1 MTKSV
6 FPYIIFF
13 MAQDKTDNHFKI
25 LTDGGNTME
34 VYNKNR
40 DNNHSMHDEIREQ
53 NAKLKGAPFRE
64 KLSYFQEYY
73 LKTTLLVIAA
83 VIFIGYIAHSMLT
96 APSDTAFAAYFFND
110 TGDSS
115 NTELIDG
122 FVEYLDLDTSAHEAY
137 IDATMNYIPDSG
149 DINVFMSL
157 EKTMAVISTS
167 ELDVVVGDA
176 ETADYFAK
184 SECLHDITTV
194 LPDDLLTKFKDKLYY
209 AEVGEA
215 KELVPVGI
223 YVTDSPKLN
232 EYYYY
237 VDREPILGFIINSNS
252 MDNAIAFLR
261 YIYIE
266 NQP

>member
-1 MTKSV
+1 
-6 FPYIIFF
+6 
-13 MAQDKTDNHFKI
+13 
-25 LTDGGNTME
+25 ME

-122 FVEYLDLDTSAHEAY
+122 FMEYLELDTSAHEAY

-261 YIYIE
+261 YIYTE

>member
-1 MTKSV
+1 
-6 FPYIIFF
+6 

-223 YVTDSPKLN
+223 YITDSPKLN

>member
-1 MTKSV
+1 
-6 FPYIIFF
+6 
-13 MAQDKTDNHFKI
+13 
-25 LTDGGNTME
+25 ME

>member
-1 MTKSV
+1 
-6 FPYIIFF
+6 
-13 MAQDKTDNHFKI
+13 
-25 LTDGGNTME
+25 ME

-122 FVEYLDLDTSAHEAY
+122 FMEYLELDTSAHEAY